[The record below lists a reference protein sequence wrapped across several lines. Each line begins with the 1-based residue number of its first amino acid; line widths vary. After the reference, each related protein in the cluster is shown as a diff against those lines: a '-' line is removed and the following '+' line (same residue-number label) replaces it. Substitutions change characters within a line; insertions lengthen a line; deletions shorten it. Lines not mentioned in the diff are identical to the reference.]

1 MTNLV
6 EINHLAYKMGQKK
19 IFTDLNL
26 TLEKGK
32 IIALLGENGAGKT
45 TLIKILA
52 ALNKRM
58 QGEILINGERLSLI
72 TKSQVS
78 YLDELKDFTNSEKLS
93 RIITFY
99 ERMYPDFDC
108 NRAQE
113 LMDFMALDNKLR
125 LKSLSTGNR
134 QKFNLVI
141 ALSRRAKLY
150 LLDEP
155 LSGVDILAREKII
168 SALIKWFYEDS
179 SILIS
184 THHISEMEAVVDD
197 VVILKDRVI
206 IEHQSA
212 DDIRSLHGK
221 NLEGY
226 YRDIYTNGGQKR

>member
-1 MTNLV
+1 
-6 EINHLAYKMGQKK
+6 
-19 IFTDLNL
+19 
-26 TLEKGK
+26 
-32 IIALLGENGAGKT
+32 
-45 TLIKILA
+45 
-52 ALNKRM
+52 
-58 QGEILINGERLSLI
+58 
-72 TKSQVS
+72 
-78 YLDELKDFTNSEKLS
+78 
-93 RIITFY
+93 
-99 ERMYPDFDC
+99 MYPDFDC

-168 SALIKWFYEDS
+168 SALIKWFDEDS

-226 YRDIYTNGGQKR
+226 YRDIYTNGEQKR

>member
-6 EINHLAYKMGQKK
+6 QINHLAYRMGPKK

-58 QGEILINGERLSLI
+58 QGEILINGERLSPI

-78 YLDELKDFTNSEKLS
+78 YLDELKDFTKSEKLS

-99 ERMYPDFDC
+99 ERMYPDFDRQ
-108 NRAQE
+108 RAQE
-113 LMDFMALDNKLR
+113 LMDFMVLDGKMKLR
-125 LKSLSTGNR
+125 SLSAGNR
-134 QKFNLVI
+134 QKFNLVVS
-141 ALSRRAKLY
+141 LSRKAKLY

-155 LSGVDILAREKII
+155 LSGIDILAREKII
-168 SALIKWFYEDS
+168 AALIKWFDEES
-179 SILIS
+179 TILIS

-197 VVILKDRVI
+197 VVILKDQVI
-206 IEHQSA
+206 VEHQSA

-221 NLEGY
+221 NLEDF
-226 YRDIYTNGGQKR
+226 YREIYTEGGQK